1 MAVTN
6 YTDLQTTLESYASRS
21 DLSSMVPVFIQ
32 LCEADLKR
40 RLKLVNLE
48 TAATV
53 TLTSGVG
60 TLPTDYVGMRS
71 IYWDDDTD
79 NALTYVTPDYF
90 DALRELETGDPI
102 YYTVTGSSLKVLP
115 METGSA
121 VMTYQ
126 AVLSS
131 LSASNTTNAVITS
144 YPDAYLQG
152 SLKELYHYTRNWLA
166 KKEAND
172 AYEASI
178 GGIILDHEAKK
189 FPAGLEVR
197 AR

>member
-21 DLSSMVPVFIQ
+21 DLSAMVPVFIQ
-32 LCEADLKR
+32 LCEADMKR

-53 TLTSGVG
+53 SLTSGVG

-90 DALRELETGDPI
+90 DALRELGTGDPI

-115 METGSA
+115 IKTGSA

-166 KKEAND
+166 KKEASD

>member
-21 DLSSMVPVFIQ
+21 DLSAMVPVFIQ
-32 LCEADLKR
+32 LCEADMKR

-90 DALRELETGDPI
+90 DALRELGTGDPI

-166 KKEAND
+166 KKEASD

>member
-6 YTDLQTTLESYASRS
+6 YTDLQTTLESYANRS

-48 TAATV
+48 TSATV

-126 AVLSS
+126 AVLAS

-166 KKEAND
+166 KKEASD